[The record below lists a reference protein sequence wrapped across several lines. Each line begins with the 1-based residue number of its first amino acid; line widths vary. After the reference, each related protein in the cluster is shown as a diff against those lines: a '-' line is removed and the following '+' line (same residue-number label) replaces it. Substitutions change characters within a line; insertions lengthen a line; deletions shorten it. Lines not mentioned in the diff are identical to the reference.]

1 MKQCHLQ
8 QKMRSTSS
16 LCGLGA
22 MAFALGFGAPF
33 AALAGPAGGQV
44 ASGSATISQQA
55 QRTDIRQNSHRVVI
69 DWTGFDVAPNE
80 TVQFHQPSANSAA
93 LNRVNSKAASRIA
106 GNLKANGN
114 VVIVNPN
121 GVVFEGTSKV
131 DVNGLI
137 ATTADINNA
146 DFMAGNLNFSKAG
159 NPNAAVINHGQITAR
174 EAGLVGL
181 VAPRVENHGLITA
194 KLGKVQLA
202 SGDTFSVDLYGDGL
216 FEVAA
221 SDAVAS
227 QLIHNTGSITAE
239 GGTIQLSA
247 AAGKN
252 LVNSLIIAEG
262 ELRAPSFRQQG
273 GTIIIGDANTQQT
286 RIAGSATANNINVR
300 GQDITLEQTAK
311 LHADPV
317 QWPTPTPKPIITV
330 GGEYLG
336 GDGIGNA
343 QTVTVAAGATLKA
356 GSPDD
361 KGEIIIWSD
370 DLTRF
375 DGQAEASF
383 VETSGKVTLKVGD
396 NARVNTHGGLWL
408 LDPQDFTIA
417 ASGGDIS
424 VATLETNLGLGD
436 VAILSSGGGTAGS
449 GDIIIADALS
459 WAANRLTLT
468 AARDVLVNAVV
479 SVTGTGA
486 LTVNTATT
494 NDAGS
499 GSDAGVSG
507 GALKMALGPYGFTGR
522 VDYSA
527 SGSLIING
535 NTYTIINALG
545 AAGSTTGIDLQGMEG
560 NLSGYYA
567 LGTNIDASATSGWN
581 AGAGWAPVGT
591 FTGGFDGLGHTV
603 DALFINR
610 SSTDDIGLFGRTTG
624 AKIRN
629 VGVTNA
635 NVTGQDQTAALVG
648 YNYIGSSITNSYAT
662 GAVNGASTVG
672 GLAGYNRDNSTISN
686 SYATS
691 TVIASADEV
700 GGLVGYNYDG
710 SSISDS
716 YATGT
721 VNGATTVGGLAGYN
735 RLNSSIS
742 SSYATGATTGSS
754 SHVGGLVGYNYD
766 GSSISD
772 SYATG
777 AVDGAGNVGGLAGY
791 NRDDSTI
798 SNSYATGEV
807 DGNNGITGGLV
818 GLNNSSSIVLSYA
831 IGNVSGGNNT
841 GGLVGWNHTSSSISN
856 SYAMGDVNGIISVGG
871 LVGYNYDG
879 SSITNSYATGA
890 VNGASTVGGLAGYN
904 RDNSTISNSY
914 ATGAVDGS
922 GNNIGGL
929 VGFNRTSSSISASH
943 ATGNVNGNS
952 EYTGGLVGSNS
963 TSSSIS
969 GSYATGEVDGNN
981 GITGGLVGQNNSSS
995 IVLSYAIGNVS
1006 GGNNTGGLVGLNHT
1020 SSSISNSYAMG
1031 DVNGIISVGG
1041 LVANNS
1047 DSSVSNSFATGSIS
1061 GSTGLKGL
1069 IATQSGTATTTNS
1082 FWNTETSGQA
1092 TSAAGTGKTTAEM
1105 MQLATFSGAG
1115 WDITGDGG
1123 SAAVWRIY
1131 DGQAAPLLRSFLTA
1145 LTLTSDDVTKTYD
1158 AAAYTGG
1165 SVSGDN
1171 FKTGET
1177 IANLLGTVAYGGT
1190 GQGAVNAGSYTLSA
1204 SGYYSGQQGYDISFA
1219 DGALTVNKAALA
1231 VSLIDNA
1238 PARLTGEANPS
1249 FDLTYTGFKLTDD
1262 ATDIDTAPTASTAAD
1277 ASSSAGGYDITIA
1290 DGADT
1295 NYSFSY
1301 VNGTLSVSAPPPPAI
1316 LVVAQAPE
1324 PEPEIV
1330 APVVIAP
1337 VVAQVPSEL
1346 PVAQAPA
1353 VAPAKLELPN
1363 TVLMVSQD
1371 PVQQVSRN
1379 LLPATSPRSQAA
1391 PNNSD
1396 TSSAFTYE
1404 EKKAREPISILD
1416 GKITIAPELA
1426 LLLGLKQG
1434 DLAL

>member
-22 MAFALGFGAPF
+22 VALTLALGAPF
-33 AALAGPAGGQV
+33 AALAGPAGGQIV
-44 ASGSATISQQA
+44 SGAATISQQA

-871 LVGYNYDG
+871 LV
-879 SSITNSYATGA
+879 
-890 VNGASTVGGLAGYN
+890 
-904 RDNSTISNSY
+904 
-914 ATGAVDGS
+914 
-922 GNNIGGL
+922 
-929 VGFNRTSSSISASH
+929 
-943 ATGNVNGNS
+943 
-952 EYTGGLVGSNS
+952 
-963 TSSSIS
+963 
-969 GSYATGEVDGNN
+969 
-981 GITGGLVGQNNSSS
+981 
-995 IVLSYAIGNVS
+995 
-1006 GGNNTGGLVGLNHT
+1006 
-1020 SSSISNSYAMG
+1020 
-1031 DVNGIISVGG
+1031 
-1041 LVANNS
+1041 ANNS